1 MLDKAGD
8 PRERVAR
15 LFPYERSMESTDCP
29 DPAPEAGVANPGLLH
44 RFLDAP
50 LMRDPGAPAIDVPP
64 GRGRPQREVLSYG
77 DLDALATR
85 VARGLCARAGVAGSG
100 AVVALLI
107 ARTNP
112 LLFAA
117 EIGVLRSGAAF
128 TCLDPSFPDDRM
140 AEIIAD
146 ADPVAILADR
156 EGLARLER
164 LEFGPAGL
172 EPGLVADVEAMVAA
186 NPPAA
191 DLPAA
196 IAPDA
201 LAYVIYTSGTTGRP
215 KGVEIEHRNIA
226 NLIASDLAEFGLNA
240 GDRVVQGSSTAYDSS
255 LEETWLALAAGA
267 TVVVM
272 DDAAARA
279 GPDVVAWLRQERVT
293 VFCPPPTL
301 LRSSGCADPAG
312 ALPDLRLLYVGGEA
326 LPQDLADLWAAG
338 RRMVNG
344 YGPTECAV
352 TCIRCDIVPGHP
364 VGIGRAVPGMVAHI
378 LDENLQPVP
387 AGEKGELCIAGAGVA
402 RGYRRRADLTAE
414 KFVDHPE
421 FGRIYRT
428 GDLVDADAEGM
439 IFYHGRI
446 DAQVKIRGY
455 RVELGEI
462 ETRLAALGGVR
473 AAACRMQP
481 SGTGTELVGFIV
493 PTNPAFAPEP
503 AWLRAALAKQLPAYM
518 VPVEIGVIAQL
529 PTTVGGKLDRAR
541 LPLLTL
547 APSAGS
553 RPVIAPEGEMEQ
565 LLAEAVGQILQRGD
579 QVSVED
585 DFFADLGGDSLSA
598 ALLVTLLRD
607 EPRTQWVTVS
617 DIYEART
624 VRALARQATDIPAAA
639 AAAAP
644 DHDLPRLGPVRPV
657 LSTAVHLLWLFA
669 ELAVAGWVAWA
680 FAFVAMPLI
689 YARGGSLGLVL
700 AAPLVAIA
708 GIALYLPATVIFAV
722 LVKRVLIGRY
732 RPVRAQV
739 WSAWHLRHWMVVAA
753 AQQIP
758 WALIQGTG
766 LQILILRALGAK
778 IGRGV
783 HIHRGV
789 DLARG
794 GWDLLTIGDNA
805 AIGQDATVGLA
816 DLDRGD
822 VLIGPVT
829 IGAGATL
836 MTRAGLAGWTE
847 LGEGSVLTALSVV
860 NAGTRVPPHEVWDGV
875 PARPVGAAP
884 PAEPVPAGAMSRA
897 AWDALALTGEAGLGF
912 AAALPAQA
920 LLVALCLITGTRAA
934 DIWYWAWHPTI
945 FTRAGA
951 VVLAVTVLS
960 LPLTLVWTAV
970 LMRLIGRVS
979 PGLHPRWGKA
989 YLRAWLKA
997 GLVTVSGEWLTGTL
1011 FWPRWLRLAGMN
1023 IGAKCE
1029 ISTIIDVVPELVT
1042 IGAET
1047 FFADGIYLGGGTVR
1061 SGTVRLGHTRLGR
1074 STFLGNHVV
1083 VPPGEHLPD
1092 QILFGIA
1099 TVADAKAIVTGGA
1112 RFGHPA
1118 FDLPRREIVEVDR
1131 RLTLDPDAL
1140 RYANRW
1146 LWEAGRFLLP
1156 APPVLLTAW
1165 WFQGLDWAGAHLSA
1179 PLFALLGIPL
1189 VTLMPLAGLALI
1201 VLVMKWVLIGRVSP
1215 GQHPLWSCWCSRWD
1229 YVYVAW
1235 ARYATATLRRLDGTL
1250 LLPVYLRAMG
1260 LKIGRRAVL
1269 GPLFAQVVDPDMIEI
1284 GDGATVSAVF
1294 QAHTFEDRVLKVD
1307 RVRIGKGATC
1317 ARGMVPLYGA
1327 EIGEGTYVGANSVV
1341 MKRERLLP
1349 WKRYQGVPTRPVGD
1363 EPRR

>member
-1 MLDKAGD
+1 MD
-8 PRERVAR
+8 R
-15 LFPYERSMESTDCP
+15 TDCP
-29 DPAPEAGVANPGLLH
+29 DPVPAPGVAIPAVLH

-50 LMRDPGAPAIDVPP
+50 LARDPDAPAIDVPP
-64 GRGRPQREVLSYG
+64 GRDRPQRQVLSYAQ
-77 DLDALATR
+77 LDASAQRIALGLHAR
-85 VARGLCARAGVAGSG
+85 VGVPGPG

-107 ARTNP
+107 ARTDP
-112 LLFAA
+112 LLHAA
-117 EIGVLRSGAAF
+117 LIGVLRAGAAF

-164 LEFGPAGL
+164 LEFGAVGLDPA
-172 EPGLVADVEAMVAA
+172 LVIDVEALAAA
-186 NPPAA
+186 NPPAVV
-191 DLPAA
+191 LPAM
-196 IAPDA
+196 IAPDD

-226 NLIASDLAEFGLNA
+226 NLIASDLVEFGLGP

-279 GPDVVAWLRQERVT
+279 GPDVVAWLRAERAT

-352 TCIRCDIVPGHP
+352 TCLRCDIVPGQP

-378 LDENLQPVP
+378 LDENLDPVAP
-387 AGEKGELCIAGAGVA
+387 GERGELCIGGAGVA
-402 RGYRRRADLTAE
+402 RGYRHRADLTDE
-414 KFVDHPE
+414 KFIDHPQ

-428 GDLVDADAEGM
+428 GDLVDADEAGT

-481 SGTGTELVGFIV
+481 TGAGAELVGFIV

-518 VPVEIGVIAQL
+518 VPVDIAVIAEL
-529 PTTVGGKLDRAR
+529 PTSVGGKLDRAR
-541 LPLLTL
+541 LPLITL
-547 APSAGS
+547 SPGAGT
-553 RPVIAPEGEMEQ
+553 RPHIAAEGEMEV
-565 LLAEAVGQILQRGD
+565 LLAQAVAQILQRGET
-579 QVSVED
+579 VSVED
-585 DFFADLGGDSLSA
+585 DFFADLGGDSLGA

-607 EPRTQWVTVS
+607 EPRTQWATVS

-624 VRALARQATDIPAAA
+624 VRALARLAGAQS
-639 AAAAP
+639 AAAP
-644 DHDLPRLGPVRPV
+644 ATAPDQDVPRLGPARPV
-657 LSTAVHLLWLFA
+657 LATLVQCLWLA
-669 ELAVAGWVAWA
+669 GELTGAGWIAWA
-680 FAFVAMPLI
+680 FAFWLMPLV
-689 YARGGSLGLVL
+689 YDRAGPVGLVL
-700 AAPLVAIA
+700 AAPLLALG
-708 GIALYLPATVIFAV
+708 GIAVYLPATVLFAV
-722 LVKRVLIGRY
+722 TVKRMLVGRY
-732 RPVRAQV
+732 RPVRAAV
-739 WSAWHLRHWMVVAA
+739 WSTWYLRHWMAVAA
-753 AQQIP
+753 ARLIP
-758 WALIQGTG
+758 WPLIQGTG
-766 LQILILRALGAK
+766 LQIMVLRALGAR
-778 IGRGV
+778 IGHGV

-805 AIGQDATVGLA
+805 AIGQDAMIGLA

-822 VLIGPVT
+822 VLIGPVA

-836 MTRAGLAGWTE
+836 MTRAGIAGWCT
-847 LGEGSVLTALSVV
+847 LGEGSVLTPLSVI
-860 NAGTRVPPHEVWDGV
+860 NAGTAVPAHEIWDGV
-875 PARPVGAAP
+875 PAKSLGAAP
-884 PAEPVPAGAMSRA
+884 AAEAVPQGALPRA
-897 AWDALALTGEAGLGF
+897 AWDALALAAEAALGF
-912 AAALPAQA
+912 AAALPAQG
-920 LLVALCLITGTRAA
+920 LLVALCLLTGVRAP
-934 DIWYWAWHPTI
+934 DIWRWAYHPTLL
-945 FTRAGA
+945 TPAGG

-960 LPLTLVWTAV
+960 LPLTLAWTAV
-970 LMRLIGRVS
+970 MVRLIGRV
-979 PGLHPRWGKA
+979 PAGLHPRWGRV

-997 GLVTVSGEWLTGTL
+997 GVVTLSGEWLTGTL
-1011 FWPRWLRLAGMN
+1011 FWPRWLRLAGMD

-1061 SGTVRLGHTRLGR
+1061 GGTVRLGHTRLGR

-1083 VPPGEHLPD
+1083 VPPGEVLPD

-1099 TVADAKAIVTGGA
+1099 TVADRHGIVSGGA

-1118 FDLPRREIVEVDR
+1118 FDLPRREVVAMDR
-1131 RLTLDPDAL
+1131 RFTLDPDAL
-1140 RYANRW
+1140 RYANRV

-1156 APPVLLTAW
+1156 VPPVLLTAL
-1165 WFQGLDWAGAHLSA
+1165 WFQWLGDAAERLSA
-1179 PLFALLGIPL
+1179 PVLAFIAIPL
-1189 VTLMPLAGLALI
+1189 ITLMPLAVLAGLVLAL
-1201 VLVMKWVLIGRVSP
+1201 KWLLIGRVKP

-1235 ARYATATLRRLDGTL
+1235 ARYATATLRQLEGTL

-1269 GPLFAQVVDPDMIEI
+1269 GPLFTQVVDPDMIEI

-1307 RVRIGKGATC
+1307 RVRIGAGATV
-1317 ARGMVPLYGA
+1317 ARGAIPLYGA
-1327 EIGEGTYVGANSVV
+1327 DIGEGTHLGANSVV

-1349 WKRYQGVPTRPVGD
+1349 WTRYQGVPSRPVGD
-1363 EPRR
+1363 EPQR